1 MACLKFVLK
10 DISRYQLQYPLTRS
24 DDNLFLFSNEPLE
37 AAVTSVEMNNA
48 SSATYTFSRPFSGTP
63 NVVVGF
69 ISLSSGSPSVNLY
82 AETATETGGVIRT
95 SAPVTG
101 KVAIHAVYLPAAPLI
116 LTPPE
121 ISVLP

>member
-24 DDNLFLFSNEPLE
+24 DDNQYLFANAPLE
-37 AAVTSVEMNNA
+37 AAHTSVELVDA
-48 SSATYTFSRPFSGTP
+48 DSATYTFNRPFSGTP

-69 ISLSSGSPSVNLY
+69 VSVSPDSPNVNLY
-82 AETATETGGVIRT
+82 AETATETGGTIRT
-95 SAPVTG
+95 SAPITG

>member
-24 DDNLFLFSNEPLE
+24 DDNQYLFASAPLE
-37 AAVTSVEMNNA
+37 AAYTSIELVDA
-48 SSATYTFSRPFSGTP
+48 DSATYTFSRPFSGTP

-69 ISLSSGSPSVNLY
+69 VSVSPGSPNVNLY
-82 AETATETGGVIRT
+82 AETATETGGIIRT
-95 SAPVTG
+95 SAPITG
-101 KVAIHAVYLPAAPLI
+101 KVAIHAVYLPAAPVI